1 MAGTAAEEIRRSFP
15 IGSDYYEATNQS
27 GAGAGVL
34 ASHGPHGGV
43 GIQAG

>member
-1 MAGTAAEEIRRSFP
+1 MAGIATEEIRRSFP

-27 GAGAGVL
+27 GTGVL

-43 GIQAG
+43 GTQAG